1 MEPNHIPGRRERQ
14 LLRGQDNPFFG
25 WPPAPLDPAALEA
38 ARAADQAAL
47 ARFRERFAQQ
57 LERAAKLGEHGDGTE
72 VMALKETLE
81 QLYEESF
88 GLPAALEREREALAG
103 LIETIARSLAR
114 ATREDPE
121 ASAALAEFERA
132 RATHFALLRQPLVG
146 DLLDPEGPIGP
157 TELLPTLLSVPAE
170 EFDAALALFDEL
182 QRRTLARDGEALLA
196 RLEAADVDCV
206 EPRRRLAT
214 LLDTAR

>member
-1 MEPNHIPGRRERQ
+1 MESNHIPGRRERQ
-14 LLRGQDNPFFG
+14 LLRSQDNPLFG
-25 WPPAPLDPAALEA
+25 WPPVPLDPTALEA
-38 ARAADQAAL
+38 ARAADRAAL
-47 ARFRERFAQQ
+47 ERFRERFAQQ
-57 LERAAKLGEHGDGTE
+57 LERAVKLGEHGEGSE

-103 LIETIARSLAR
+103 LIETIARSLAQ
-114 ATREDPE
+114 ATCDDPE

-132 RATHFALLRQPLVG
+132 RAAHFALLRHPLVG

-157 TELLPTLLSVPAE
+157 AELLPTLLSVPAE
-170 EFDAALALFDEL
+170 EFSAALTLFDTL

-196 RLEAADVDCV
+196 SVEGEGVDCA
-206 EPRRRLAT
+206 EARRRLAMLVAT
-214 LLDTAR
+214 PS